1 MTERDDCIYI
11 APQDARHWWASP
23 AMHLPLKACSADAI
37 TDHQRCSL
45 DAVQYDHSMGTC
57 KTSQVRRSTQ
67 HRASLYRSICYGSL
81 RVILCRLLQVS
92 HHCGRRQAGRCFASA
107 STATELPAELKK
119 IVDLFNMV
127 RVISAKSLL
136 RRGGLWHGSL

>member
-45 DAVQYDHSMGTC
+45 DAVQYDHSMGNVQDLTGE
-57 KTSQVRRSTQ
+57 
-67 HRASLYRSICYGSL
+67 AIY
-81 RVILCRLLQVS
+81 
-92 HHCGRRQAGRCFASA
+92 SA
-107 STATELPAELKK
+107 QSVA
-119 IVDLFNMV
+119 V
-127 RVISAKSLL
+127 
-136 RRGGLWHGSL
+136 